1 MLCLVFWNYNFVWI
15 KLYAGISKPVGRIK
29 SIIAGQK
36 KTRTAKIL
44 AL

>member
-1 MLCLVFWNYNFVWI
+1 MLCIVFWNYNFVWI
-15 KLYAGISKPVGRIK
+15 KLYPISKPVGRIK